1 MAGETAMA
9 VTMARNIPDPFDRH
23 LTDAAPDSAFGRS
36 QVLSTIEALEKQADT
51 IVEGAAAFGF
61 TINTSV

>member
-1 MAGETAMA
+1 MA